1 MSEFWY
7 TLYTMQDLYGK
18 DYESF
23 TLFGP
28 VHLFWLFLCVL
39 VCSLCAFFYH
49 RASEKGQHNW
59 RAVLGILLV
68 LVEGSRQLT
77 NVVTGQWQPEVMPLH
92 LCSINIFVCAWYSIH
107 PTKIA
112 GNILYALCLPAAIIA
127 LLSPSWL
134 ALPITNFFHIS
145 SEVLHILLV
154 LYPILLLT
162 GGFRPDYHILPKVL
176 AYLFGVCVII
186 YPLNKILDTN
196 FLFLNDPYGN
206 IITVACTSVFGERFY
221 LIGFALILLLLMLI
235 LYLPWWI
242 SDRRKGRLHG

>member
-23 TLFGP
+23 SLFGR
-28 VHLFWLFLCVL
+28 VHLFWLVLSVFIWILGAFL
-39 VCSLCAFFYH
+39 YH
-49 RASEKGQHNW
+49 RASEKRRRTW
-59 RAVLGILLV
+59 RAVLGTLLV
-68 LVEGSRQLT
+68 LLECSRQLT
-77 NVVTGQWQPEVMPLH
+77 NVVTGQWEPAVMPLH

-107 PTKIA
+107 PTKLA

-145 SEVLHILLV
+145 SELLHILLA
-154 LYPILLLT
+154 LYPVLLLA
-162 GGFRPDYHILPKVL
+162 GGFRPDIHELPKVL
-176 AYLFGVCVII
+176 SCLLGVCVII
-186 YPLNKILDTN
+186 YPLNKVLDTN
-196 FLFLNDPYGN
+196 FMFLNDPYGN
-206 IITVACTSVFGERFY
+206 IITVACTAVFGERFY
-221 LIGFALILLLLMLI
+221 LIGFAVILFLLMLI

-242 SDRRKGRLHG
+242 SGRKISS